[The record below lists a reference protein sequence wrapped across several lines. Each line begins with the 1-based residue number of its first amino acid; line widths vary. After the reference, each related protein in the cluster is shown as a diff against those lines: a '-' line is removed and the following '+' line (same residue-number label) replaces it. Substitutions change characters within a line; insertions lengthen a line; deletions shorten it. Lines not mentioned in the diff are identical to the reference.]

1 MINRP
6 EMALVMARAMF
17 GFHEDDASARNA
29 AVVAVRKGLAAVRD
43 VESCEE
49 VEGFVRIS
57 ASANDW
63 EWFIDEAL
71 SDKSVRPATADPGEL
86 PAAGAAP
93 TDKQGVLPGVLPGVD
108 TPAGNDNSASQ
119 RALQDGPEPV
129 R

>member
-17 GFHEDDASARNA
+17 GFDEDDASARNA

-43 VESCEE
+43 AECCEE

-57 ASANDW
+57 TSANNW

-71 SDKSVRPATADPGEL
+71 SDKSVRPAKADPLEM

-93 TDKQGVLPGVLPGVD
+93 SDKEGVD
-108 TPAGNDNSASQ
+108 TLAGNDNSAIQ
-119 RALQDGPEPV
+119 RALQDGPEKI